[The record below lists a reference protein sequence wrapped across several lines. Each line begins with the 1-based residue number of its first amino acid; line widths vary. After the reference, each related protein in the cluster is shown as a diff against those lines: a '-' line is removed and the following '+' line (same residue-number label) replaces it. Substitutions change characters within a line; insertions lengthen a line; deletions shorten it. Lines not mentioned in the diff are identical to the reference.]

1 MEIVDR
7 HGLAL
12 ALIAPSELAGE
23 PWTRTDQPID
33 VVRLLDPPAGTWD
46 DLARRGFVRKP
57 SLLTW
62 VAELGADEDG
72 FLAGLDRSSR
82 QTVRR
87 AQRQAAAAGVRETVE
102 DPVTPGTLDR
112 FLTLYRERVADM
124 RFGVPFALDH
134 RDAVLHGP
142 RKFFGV
148 FAYDGEELVGGC
160 LALECPAVN
169 TLVLRFSAVSAAYRR
184 SSLPRVVYLS
194 VLREARARGY
204 GRATLG
210 NEPNL
215 MGHLTQPG
223 LLRFK
228 TGLGFRAVPSH
239 ECADPQPS
247 DEADLV
253 LRLTALNDPTLIL
266 GYAGPRLAA
275 HLISEKPMEAAE
287 AQLYTAPFLDPTPV
301 QHRPAGPD

>member
-46 DLARRGFVRKP
+46 DLVRRGFVRKP

-87 AQRQAAAAGVRETVE
+87 AQRQAASAGVRETVE

>member
-12 ALIAPSELAGE
+12 ALIAPSELVEE

-33 VVRLLDPPAGTWD
+33 VVRLLNPPAGIWD

-72 FLAGLDRSSR
+72 FLAGLDSSSR
-82 QTVRR
+82 KSVRR
-87 AQRQAAAAGVRETVE
+87 ARRQAAAAGLRETVE

>member
-12 ALIAPSELAGE
+12 ALIAPAELAEE

-33 VVRLLDPPAGTWD
+33 VVRLLNPPAGIWD

-72 FLAGLDRSSR
+72 FLASLDSSSR
-82 QTVRR
+82 KSVRR
-87 AQRQAAAAGVRETVE
+87 AQRQAVAAGLRETVE

-301 QHRPAGPD
+301 QHRPACPD